1 MFSKG
6 LVKAK
11 NLTTPRVKKMD
22 LGIRFAMARDIHLK
36 KLREIA
42 SQILEIKGQSL
53 KFWVVSKHCD
63 IPSLF

>member
-11 NLTTPRVKKMD
+11 NLTTTRVKTMD
-22 LGIRFAMARDIHLK
+22 LGIRFTMAWDIHLE
-36 KLREIA
+36 KLCEIA
-42 SQILEIKGQSL
+42 GRILEIKGQSL

-63 IPSLF
+63 ISSLF